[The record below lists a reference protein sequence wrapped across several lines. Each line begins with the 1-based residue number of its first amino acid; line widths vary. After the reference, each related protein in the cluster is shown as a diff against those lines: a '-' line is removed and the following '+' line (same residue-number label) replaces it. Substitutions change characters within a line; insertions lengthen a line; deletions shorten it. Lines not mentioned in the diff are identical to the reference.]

1 LRAYRIKRAPF
12 PAVATVVAAQR
23 TAPDAGVSFRIR
35 GTVINQ
41 INDAAKIID

>member
-12 PAVATVVAAQR
+12 PAVAVVAAQR